1 MGVDE
6 VWENQAIVKV
16 KKTKVGCTDYKVKV
30 SSCNNIVA
38 APVYFHKEKTQN
50 SNGEGGRCNN
60 FVATF
65 FFKKKIVATNMLRP
79 YVAKSTDYT
88 S

>member
-38 APVYFHKEKTQN
+38 APVYFHKEKTQS
-50 SNGEGGRCNN
+50 SNGEGGSCNN
-60 FVATF
+60 FVATIF
-65 FFKKKIVATNMLRP
+65 FQNKNSRNKYVATLCRQ
-79 YVAKSTDYT
+79 VDRLH
-88 S
+88 